1 MVERYVDIVE
11 VISSIL
17 IAPTKNINFHKF
29 PSQFYYLQKT
39 LINIYPICLVIIAKG
54 QYPIPFRIRK
64 SSPSAPMVLCLK
76 AWKSRT
82 LPGLTQL
89 RLLYYESSKFPKITQ
104 EKRYE
109 FETCSKKGAYLYYK
123 QKKTKI

>member
-1 MVERYVDIVE
+1 M
-11 VISSIL
+11 S
-17 IAPTKNINFHKF
+17 
-29 PSQFYYLQKT
+29 
-39 LINIYPICLVIIAKG
+39 LVIIAKG
-54 QYPIPFRIRK
+54 QYPIPFRPRK
-64 SSPSAPMVLCLK
+64 LSPSAPMVLCLK

-82 LPGLTQL
+82 LPGLTQF